1 MHSAAKKGCDTVIK
15 YLVTQKADSNIQDN
29 DEVSILDYTIEG
41 ENIAHL
47 SLAKVV
53 SFNLYLT

>member
-1 MHSAAKKGCDTVIK
+1 MIK
-15 YLVTQKADSNIQDN
+15 YLVTQKADANIQDN
-29 DEVSILDYTIEG
+29 NEVSILDYTTEG